1 MLLEA
6 IIIKKETLPISLDS
20 SKSKEVE
27 KPDKDFHSILEG
39 IEEKKG
45 VEGKYHNKFKEQS
58 INKERN
64 EDVDYYNE
72 LLDQVLNQF
81 SYLIELIV
89 ENKSKIENFNVFDFD
104 NTLDKLKGLYEIL
117 NQISSNSQPLDFNV
131 KDLQLIKDLIGQ
143 AVEVIDRES
152 KQSQAFT
159 LEFTSLMKE
168 IEKKVND
175 NPKLKTNNNNIEEE
189 SKIQEKLIAKEDNK
203 LKYEDLTIEKNQS
216 KDDKPIEISVDFT
229 SDTSKK
235 SDSLQTAPHT
245 AYDLNIFTNKTITG
259 DSRRQI
265 NFVQEFNKEELIEQL
280 VEKVQIREGIDKQE
294 VKVKLKP
301 DYLGDLILKLES
313 KAGSIEA
320 KIFVDN
326 YRTKEIIEAGLFQL
340 KEEFK
345 ENGIEI
351 KTIEVFIGT
360 GEDFEKEERNRYSFK
375 KKNRVKLKIVEKIGE
390 EIKIYD
396 NNFINQKSGFYDGKL
411 NLFV

>member
-1 MLLEA
+1 
-6 IIIKKETLPISLDS
+6 
-20 SKSKEVE
+20 
-27 KPDKDFHSILEG
+27 
-39 IEEKKG
+39 
-45 VEGKYHNKFKEQS
+45 
-58 INKERN
+58 
-64 EDVDYYNE
+64 
-72 LLDQVLNQF
+72 
-81 SYLIELIV
+81 
-89 ENKSKIENFNVFDFD
+89 
-104 NTLDKLKGLYEIL
+104 
-117 NQISSNSQPLDFNV
+117 
-131 KDLQLIKDLIGQ
+131 
-143 AVEVIDRES
+143 
-152 KQSQAFT
+152 
-159 LEFTSLMKE
+159 
-168 IEKKVND
+168 
-175 NPKLKTNNNNIEEE
+175 E

-235 SDSLQTAPHT
+235 SDNLQTAPHT

-360 GEDFEKEERNRYSFK
+360 GEDFEKEERNRYSF
-375 KKNRVKLKIVEKIGE
+375 
-390 EIKIYD
+390 
-396 NNFINQKSGFYDGKL
+396 
-411 NLFV
+411 